1 MSSPV
6 TTEEFPD
13 LPSHQRMWTGFTHL
27 LVRSIIGLVVL
38 ILFIGFITGVL

>member
-6 TTEEFPD
+6 IIEEFPD
-13 LPSHQRMWTGFTHL
+13 LESHKRMWSGFTHL

-38 ILFIGFITGVL
+38 MLFIGFITGVL